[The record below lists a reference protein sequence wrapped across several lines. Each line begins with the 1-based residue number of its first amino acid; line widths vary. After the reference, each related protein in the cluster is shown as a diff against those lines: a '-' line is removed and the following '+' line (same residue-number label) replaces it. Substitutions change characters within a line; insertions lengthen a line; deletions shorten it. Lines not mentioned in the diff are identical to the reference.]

1 MKVAILSAGNTGLA
15 AALHLQSLGY
25 DPMVYTRDEAKLAA
39 LRDGSIVSAGSMEG
53 IWNIDASNEL
63 D

>member
-39 LRDGSIVSAGSMEG
+39 LRDGP
-53 IWNIDASNEL
+53 
-63 D
+63 